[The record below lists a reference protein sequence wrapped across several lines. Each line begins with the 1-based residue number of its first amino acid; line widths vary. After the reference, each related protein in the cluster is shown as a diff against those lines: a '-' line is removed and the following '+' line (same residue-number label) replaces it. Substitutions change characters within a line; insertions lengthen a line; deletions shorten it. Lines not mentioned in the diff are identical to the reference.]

1 MIAAFGVIAMLSSAN
16 EVRDAD
22 NLADLR
28 GLFWTR
34 PALASVMTLVLLSLA
49 GIPPAIGFI
58 AKMYIMAAG
67 VHTQLWGLTAVMVA
81 SSVIGLFYYLNIL
94 LAMTLK
100 PGEGA
105 PLPAVPL
112 RNRLGMALVGLPVL
126 GFGIA
131 PEPLM
136 ALLRAVFG

>member
-1 MIAAFGVIAMLSSAN
+1 MDRV
-16 EVRDAD
+16 
-22 NLADLR
+22 ADLR
-28 GLFWTR
+28 GMFWTR
-34 PALASVMTLVLLSLA
+34 PVLAWVMTLVLLSLA

-67 VHTQLWGLTAVMVA
+67 VHTQLWGLTGVMVA

-94 LAMTLK
+94 LVMSMK

-105 PLPAVPL
+105 TSPVPFGNRVAMAV
-112 RNRLGMALVGLPVL
+112 VGLPML

-131 PEPLM
+131 PEPLI
-136 ALLRAVFG
+136 ALLKAVFG